1 MVQAFCGF
9 IGLLWIFPL
18 IWFMFGEENTWWI
31 MSLIISCSAIMVLC
45 GMGHVFDK
53 VKKETEMQGNDV
65 FYIYDYLD
73 SHKEE

>member
-1 MVQAFCGF
+1 
-9 IGLLWIFPL
+9 
-18 IWFMFGEENTWWI
+18 MFGEENTWWI

-53 VKKETEMQGNDV
+53 VEKETEMQGNDV
-65 FYIYDYLD
+65 FYIYDFD